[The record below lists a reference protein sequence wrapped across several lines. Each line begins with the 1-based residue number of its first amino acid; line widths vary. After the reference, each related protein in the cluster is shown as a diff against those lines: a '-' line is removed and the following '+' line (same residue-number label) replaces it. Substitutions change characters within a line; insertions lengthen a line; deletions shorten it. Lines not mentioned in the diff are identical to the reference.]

1 MNYNMS
7 TWTWTIIDDDHC
19 SRLEWNRQRKTGWPI
34 QVKCYIMVHKVRL
47 GGGRFRWEM
56 KLMLRST
63 SLGDQRLK
71 CFPLQPAFWTGVV
84 IFYVAWLVRAHIGVS
99 VVIRLFQLEVQVE
112 LAAGA
117 LFASALCLAC
127 SLKYD
132 MNI

>member
-1 MNYNMS
+1 
-7 TWTWTIIDDDHC
+7 
-19 SRLEWNRQRKTGWPI
+19 
-34 QVKCYIMVHKVRL
+34 MVHNVRL

-56 KLMLRST
+56 KLMPQST

-84 IFYVAWLVRAHIGVS
+84 IFYATWLVRAHIGIS
-99 VVIRLFQLEVQVE
+99 VVVRLFQLEVQVE

-117 LFASALCLAC
+117 LFASALCLPC

-132 MNI
+132 RN